1 MKQTEELKKIISE
14 YHVNQLID
22 ICELYESRF
31 AESMSF
37 SAFTKNIERYV
48 ANGYLIR
55 VAKGTYCRPNTTKYG
70 IVFPSEQEMLKEFV
84 GENKGVVIGYYLY
97 NELNISTQIAKHI
110 EAYSNAIKQFSRTI
124 SNISIEKCNLQFTD
138 EEITTVRMLEILKN
152 FYNIQDLNYKA
163 FVLLCNKF
171 AEQYNEKIVNKV
183 IEQMR
188 YSKSTIA
195 FMQHILSSAGV
206 KNNLK
211 KYLSESST
219 YKYPKME
226 QIYDLAQL

>member
-14 YHVNQLID
+14 YLVNQLID
-22 ICELYESRF
+22 IGELYESRF
-31 AESMSF
+31 AENMSF

-48 ANGYLIR
+48 VNGYLIR

-97 NELNISTQIAKHI
+97 NELNISTQIAKRV
-110 EAYSNAIKQFSRTI
+110 EVYSNMIKQFSRTI
-124 SNISIEKCNLQFTD
+124 ANISIEKCNLQFTD

-163 FVLLCNKF
+163 FVLFCNQF
-171 AEQYNEKIVNKV
+171 AEQYNEMIVNKV

-195 FMQHILSSAGV
+195 FMQHILSSIGV

-219 YKYPKME
+219 YKYPTME